1 MNEHGAIQM
10 VAYKTI
16 AGQSYPIG
24 SIGKSDLR
32 LRVINTTEDE
42 CREYA
47 ATLEAMGYRR
57 CAAREIPAG
66 SEYAYNVN
74 LYYAYENE
82 DSSVSVFWDA
92 SMRTVFITAEKRR
105 STPAVTAKKSENPSV
120 VAPTFTQMELHD
132 GMCYILQ
139 LATGEYILVDGGA
152 HKQEAEERLY
162 TLLKKNTPFQK
173 PKVSLWIFTHSDDDH
188 IGLATEFLRKY
199 KDEVDIEAFSYQ
211 FIDCDKV
218 QVAMGDMPR
227 MKAEIQAF
235 EDAVLGSYPNA
246 VIYGLH
252 TGQGYCYEG
261 VEIEVL
267 YSLDDTFPFPY
278 VSFNDVSAAL
288 RMKLASG
295 KTILLLADCMTAAC
309 RDIADRYGDYLKSD
323 ILQVSHHGLIG
334 GYKRLYQ
341 IVDPEIC
348 FWPTAERRFLGLK
361 ARQRYQW
368 CLGEGGCDYNA
379 YLRDNSIRERTHY
392 THSTTTTIKV

>member
-1 MNEHGAIQM
+1 MSEHGAIQM

-47 ATLEAMGYRR
+47 ATLEAMGYCRR
-57 CAAREIPAG
+57 SAREIPAG
-66 SEYAYNVN
+66 SANAYNVN

-92 SMRTVFITAEKRR
+92 SMRTVFITAEEKRAV
-105 STPAVTAKKSENPSV
+105 PAAKVGKSESPSV
-120 VAPTFTQMELHD
+120 VAPTFTQMQLHD

-152 HKQEAEERLY
+152 KKQEAEERLY
-162 TLLKKNTPFQK
+162 TLLKENTPFDK
-173 PKVSLWIFTHSDDDH
+173 PKVALWIFTHSDDDH

-235 EDAVLGSYPNA
+235 EDAVSGSYPNA
-246 VIYGLH
+246 VVYGLH
-252 TGQGYCYEG
+252 TGQGYHYEG
-261 VEIEVL
+261 VDIEVL

-288 RMKLASG
+288 RMKFASG

-348 FWPTAERRFLGLK
+348 FWPTSERKFLGLK
-361 ARQRYQW
+361 AGQRYQW

-379 YLRDNSIRERTHY
+379 YLRDDSIRKRTHY
-392 THSTTTTIKV
+392 TNGSTTTIKV

>member
-1 MNEHGAIQM
+1 MNEKSAIQM

-32 LRVINTTEDE
+32 LRVANTTEDE

-47 ATLEAMGYRR
+47 ATLEEMGYRR
-57 CAAREIPAG
+57 CAAREISAG
-66 SEYAYNVN
+66 AEYAYNVN

-82 DSSVSVFWDA
+82 NSSISVFFDA
-92 SMRTVFITAEKRR
+92 SMRTVFITVEEKKAVPVAKAVGL
-105 STPAVTAKKSENPSV
+105 SKPAI
-120 VAPTFTQMELHD
+120 VAPSFTQMELHD

-139 LATGEYILVDGGA
+139 LSSGEYILVDGGA
-152 HKQEAEERLY
+152 QREDAVERLY
-162 TLLKKNTPFQK
+162 SILKEKSPTEK
-173 PKVSLWIFTHSDDDH
+173 PKIALWIFTHSDDDH

-199 KDEVDIEAFSYQ
+199 KDKVDVEAFSYQ
-211 FIDCDKV
+211 FFDCDKV

-227 MKAEIQAF
+227 MKAEIEAF
-235 EDAVLGSYPNA
+235 EDAIAGGYPNA
-246 VIYGLH
+246 TIYSLH

-267 YSLDDTFPFPY
+267 YSIDDTFPYPY

-288 RMKLASG
+288 KVKFASG
-295 KTILLLADCMTAAC
+295 KTLLLLADCMTGAC
-309 RDIADRYGDYLKSD
+309 RDLADRYGDYLKSD

-341 IVDPEIC
+341 IIDPEIC
-348 FWPTAERRFLGLK
+348 FWPISEKRFLGLK
-361 ARQRYQW
+361 AGQRYQW

-379 YLRDNSIRERTHY
+379 YLRDDTIRQRTHY
-392 THSTTTTIKV
+392 TNSTTTTIEI

>member
-1 MNEHGAIQM
+1 MNERGAIQM

-57 CAAREIPAG
+57 CAVREIPAG

-92 SMRTVFITAEKRR
+92 SMRTVFITAEERR
-105 STPAVTAKKSENPSV
+105 ATPAVTAKKSENPSV

-132 GMCYILQ
+132 GMCY
-139 LATGEYILVDGGA
+139 
-152 HKQEAEERLY
+152 
-162 TLLKKNTPFQK
+162 
-173 PKVSLWIFTHSDDDH
+173 
-188 IGLATEFLRKY
+188 
-199 KDEVDIEAFSYQ
+199 
-211 FIDCDKV
+211 
-218 QVAMGDMPR
+218 
-227 MKAEIQAF
+227 
-235 EDAVLGSYPNA
+235 
-246 VIYGLH
+246 
-252 TGQGYCYEG
+252 
-261 VEIEVL
+261 
-267 YSLDDTFPFPY
+267 
-278 VSFNDVSAAL
+278 
-288 RMKLASG
+288 
-295 KTILLLADCMTAAC
+295 
-309 RDIADRYGDYLKSD
+309 

-361 ARQRYQW
+361 EGQRYQW